1 MLSSWWCQ
9 KQKWMLRYRSWVLLC
24 QFLPL
29 QNLSIP
35 RKQPSCTKKLGNAKA
50 HEVSSGTTKS
60 LWIQGCACQEQ
71 TGAWPKQPHSSTLVA
86 SDHFP
91 ITSVTSAFFA
101 AIKAGTFP
109 LLLSH
114 NVACPEIPS
123 SISANHHTKIKWPP
137 ASMPRSPRTFSAS
150 PS

>member
-1 MLSSWWCQ
+1 MLSGWWF
-9 KQKWMLRYRSWVLLC
+9 RYLSWVLLR

-35 RKQPSCTKKLGNAKA
+35 HNQPSCRQKLGNAKMQEA
-50 HEVSSGTTKS
+50 SSGTTKS

-71 TGAWPKQPHSSTLVA
+71 TGAWPKQPHSSTLVT
-86 SDHFP
+86 SDHFL
-91 ITSVTSAFFA
+91 ITSLTSAFFV
-101 AIKAGTFP
+101 AIRAGTFP

-114 NVACPEIPS
+114 KVACPEILSAIHPNHTE
-123 SISANHHTKIKWPP
+123 ISLLQTLKWP